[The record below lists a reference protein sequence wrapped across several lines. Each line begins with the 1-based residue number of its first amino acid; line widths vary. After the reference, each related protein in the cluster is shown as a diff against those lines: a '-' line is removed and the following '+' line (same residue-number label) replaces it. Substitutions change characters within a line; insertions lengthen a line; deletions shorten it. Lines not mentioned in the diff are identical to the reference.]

1 MLELLTPMSQLKIN
15 EEVRET
21 EGAEEVKV
29 ITVLPS
35 GLYKGLAPT
44 SLRVRYPH
52 FSLHTHS
59 HISDIRISGSCVAG
73 DKRILANFFPHQV
86 LAIRLMFRG
95 GLYALCDD
103 GQERYVPIPH
113 LPQTQEPQYP
123 PNLELY
129 LLKGIKPPSTMMIE

>member
-15 EEVRET
+15 EET
-21 EGAEEVKV
+21 KV
-29 ITVLPS
+29 VSVPS
-35 GLYKGLAPT
+35 TGIYKGLAPT
-44 SLRVRYPH
+44 TLRVRYPH

-59 HISDIRISGSCVAG
+59 HISDIRISGSCVLG
-73 DKRILANFFPHQV
+73 DKRTLANFFPYQV
-86 LAIRLMFRG
+86 VAIRLMFRG

-113 LPQTQEPQYP
+113 LPQTQDPQCP

-129 LLKGIKPPSTMMIE
+129 LLKGIKPPSSVMIE